1 MPAKQIEVDC
11 PCCDARL
18 LIDVLTS
25 KVLRHSMPEQRDEL
39 GKPILDEGRWDKAQD
54 RIRARTSGAGQDK
67 FDAAL
72 GREKSR
78 SSDLDDLFKKAKD
91 KLDKREKDLD
101 S

>member
-25 KVLRHSMPEQRDEL
+25 KVLRHSLPEQRDEL
-39 GKPILDEGRWDKAQD
+39 GKPMLDEGRWEKAQE
-54 RIRARTSGAGQDK
+54 RIRARKGRAGEDK
-67 FDAAL
+67 FDAAI
-72 GREKSR
+72 GREKNR
-78 SSDLDDLFKKAKD
+78 SADLDDLFKKAQD
-91 KLDKREKDLD
+91 KLDQREKDLD